1 MKEEIDDAFM
11 RSNIVGVISL
21 IKKHFIRNDY
31 SLWHIFKDDQRNILN
46 DLIKSAVKEH
56 ETSFKHSFNQY
67 YPIMQVIEGMS
78 IPLPK
83 AFQITTEFTLN
94 TDIANLFNDKYMD
107 LGKLQNLIDQIKRW
121 SIDIDK
127 KTVNF
132 IATNR
137 INCLLGEFLEKT
149 DDLKLLKKIS
159 EMMSILKPLSL
170 DLQLW
175 EAQNIYFSIIK
186 KSYSKMSWMSK
197 KGNNVAKAWL
207 KHFNN
212 VGTYLQIKSPE

>member
-1 MKEEIDDAFM
+1 M
-11 RSNIVGVISL
+11 L
-21 IKKHFIRNDY
+21 KKHFKKNDY

-67 YPIMQVIEGMS
+67 YPIMQVIEEMS

-94 TDIANLFNDKYMD
+94 SDIAGLFSDKNID
-107 LGKLQNLIDQIKRW
+107 LGKLQNLIDEIKRW

-127 KTVNF
+127 ETVNF
-132 IATNR
+132 IATNK
-137 INCLLGEFLEKT
+137 INSLLGEFLKKT
-149 DDLKLLKKIS
+149 DNIKLLKNIS

-175 EAQNIYFSIIK
+175 EAQNIYFAIIK

-197 KGNNVAKAWL
+197 KGNNIAKEWL
-207 KHFNN
+207 ELFNN

>member
-1 MKEEIDDAFM
+1 
-11 RSNIVGVISL
+11 
-21 IKKHFIRNDY
+21 
-31 SLWHIFKDDQRNILN
+31 
-46 DLIKSAVKEH
+46 
-56 ETSFKHSFNQY
+56 
-67 YPIMQVIEGMS
+67 MQVIKEMS

-94 TDIANLFNDKYMD
+94 TDIANLLSDKNID
-107 LGKLQNLIDQIKRW
+107 LGKLQNLIDEIKRW

-127 KTVNF
+127 ETVNF
-132 IATNR
+132 IATNK
-137 INCLLGEFLEKT
+137 INSLLGEFHEKT
-149 DDLKLLKKIS
+149 DDLKLLKNIS
-159 EMMSILKPLSL
+159 KMMSTLKPLSL

-197 KGNNVAKAWL
+197 KGNNVAKEWL
-207 KHFNN
+207 ELFNN